1 MRPWELL
8 DTSKVEGEAHDMK
21 LYRRGDEFSIKTG
34 YSELMNSRMHSSE
47 DVLAE
52 LGCDHIRHQKKAR
65 VLIGGLGM
73 GFTLATAL
81 KHLADDAEIIV
92 AELVPA
98 VVSWN
103 QTFLA
108 ALANHPLNDKRVSIY
123 QGDVGNLIRS
133 NSASFDAILLDVDN
147 GPEGLTRQENSALYS
162 PRGLKFTMESLKTK
176 GVFAVWSAFPEPR
189 FTKRMNQAGFL
200 TKEVPCRA
208 HGKKGSK
215 HMIWLGGKK

>member
-21 LYRRGDEFSIKTG
+21 LYRRGDEYSIKTG

-52 LGCDHIRHQKKAR
+52 LGCKLIRHHKKAR

-73 GFTLATAL
+73 GFTLAAAI
-81 KHLADDAEIIV
+81 KHLADDADIIV

-108 ALANHPLNDKRVSIY
+108 ALADHPLDDKRVSIY
-123 QGDVGNLIRS
+123 QGDVGALIRS
-133 NSASFDAILLDVDN
+133 DNSGFDAILLDVDN
-147 GPEGLTRQENSALYS
+147 GPEGLTRQENGALYS
-162 PRGLKFTMESLKTK
+162 PNGLKNAMDALKAK
-176 GVFAVWSAFPEPR
+176 GVFAVWSAFPEPK
-189 FTKRMNQAGFL
+189 FTKRMNQAGFK
-200 TKEVPCRA
+200 TQEVPCRA

-215 HMIWLGGKK
+215 HMIWLGIKP